1 MAIISRIKC
10 RKCGADSNESHSP
23 ARPAPSMCRLCQR
36 IEVQQVKDDALAA
49 QAAKSVEDRLRE
61 IEEFIYEHRQVQHGY
76 IPEPRF

>member
-1 MAIISRIKC
+1 M
-10 RKCGADSNESHSP
+10 
-23 ARPAPSMCRLCQR
+23 CQR
-36 IEVQQVKDDALAA
+36 IEVKQAKDDALAA